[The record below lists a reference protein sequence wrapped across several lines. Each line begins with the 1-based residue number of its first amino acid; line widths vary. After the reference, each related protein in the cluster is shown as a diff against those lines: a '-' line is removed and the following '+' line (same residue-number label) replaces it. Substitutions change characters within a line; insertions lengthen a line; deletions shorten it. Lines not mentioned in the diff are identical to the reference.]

1 MKVELPKAFQ
11 ELLTAKARYKL
22 FYGGRAGGKSFAFAD
37 ALLTLA
43 TSRPL
48 LIACVREVQNSIKD
62 SVYKLI
68 ADRIVYYRL
77 NEYRLYDER
86 IVNLNNFSVCFVHF
100 INNRRSRCYKRK
112 PIFSFQPFLNN
123 FHMQH
128 S

>member
-48 LIACVREVQNSIKD
+48 LIACVYQRFRLQ
-62 SVYKLI
+62 
-68 ADRIVYYRL
+68 ADCRPHCL
-77 NEYRLYDER
+77 L
-86 IVNLNNFSVCFVHF
+86 
-100 INNRRSRCYKRK
+100 
-112 PIFSFQPFLNN
+112 PP
-123 FHMQH
+123 
-128 S
+128 

>member
-11 ELLTAKARYKL
+11 ELLTAKARYKM

-43 TSRPL
+43 TSRKL

-68 ADRIVYYRL
+68 ADRIAYYRL
-77 NEYRLYDER
+77 GDYRLYDDR
-86 IVNLNNFSVCFVHF
+86 IVN
-100 INNRRSRCYKRK
+100 R
-112 PIFSFQPFLNN
+112 
-123 FHMQH
+123 
-128 S
+128 